1 MFDMKN
7 YFTAISKKIQLESDL
22 ISNSFSTHRPSSG
35 QNKEKLVLELLEKS
49 LPSRYIV
56 DSGLVVDSEGGHSHE
71 TDLLIADGLNDFSFF
86 SKTSKSIWFV
96 ESVYAAIEIKSK
108 LGSVELDDAIEKCR
122 CFKNLKRK
130 FDESTK
136 PKISDSLFV
145 IWGFDC
151 GSNESLKKSVTEKI
165 LHIPVNE
172 RPDIIVVSNRIFIKM
187 GLYRELTEYGQENSD
202 YYKTKGC
209 LKKQMDIKN
218 QKFMTCWD
226 LGENAVLTFMLY
238 LTNWLKMAGSR
249 SARLFNYLPP
259 GEEFGKE
266 F

>member
-22 ISNSFSTHRPSSG
+22 IAKSFSTHRPSSG
-35 QNKEKLVLELLEKS
+35 QNKEKLVFELLEKS
-49 LPSRYIV
+49 LPSRFIV

-96 ESVYAAIEIKSK
+96 ESVYAAIEIKSM
-108 LGSVELDDAIEKCR
+108 LDTVALDDALEKCR
-122 CFKNLKRK
+122 CFKKLKRK

-136 PKISDSLFV
+136 PKITDSLFV

-151 GSNESLKKSVTEKI
+151 GSNESLKENVSKKI
-165 LHIPVNE
+165 SNIPKNE
-172 RPDIIVVSNRIFIKM
+172 QPDMIVVSNRIFMKM

-202 YYKTKGC
+202 CYKTAGY
-209 LKKQMDIKN
+209 LKKQKDLEN
-218 QKFMTCWD
+218 RTFMTCWD
-226 LGENAVLTFMLY
+226 LGENSVLVFMLY

-249 SARLFNYLPP
+249 SAYLFNYLPP